1 MSACFGCRG
10 SERLTE
16 RDRKRDGVGQRGGGS
31 EKERGRERR
40 ESGRERSGGGK
51 NLFHVHVCAQVKI
64 SSLYWDNLSVD
75 TELNSL
81 SSSMYAQVC
90 ESQ

>member
-1 MSACFGCRG
+1 MGRKEKKAREGGPEAEGGKPR
-10 SERLTE
+10 
-16 RDRKRDGVGQRGGGS
+16 RKREREVRRQRGV
-31 EKERGRERR
+31 
-40 ESGRERSGGGK
+40 
-51 NLFHVHVCAQVKI
+51 NLFHVHVHVHVHAQVKS

-90 ESQ
+90 SSQ